1 MPQGIHT
8 IELNLPIQSVW
19 EFVSVME
26 NWIPLVPGYISHE
39 IINDRQSTWTFTTD
53 IGILKKK
60 IHLQV
65 DITEWVEPTLVKFN
79 LTGINENFSG
89 EGYFKAQELGKQHTK
104 MTGFIEITAKGVKAP
119 VINPVLKNYVPEMT
133 TDLVEAIANRMKEI
147 SSSISTR
154 K

>member
-8 IELNLPIQSVW
+8 IELNLPIRSVW

-60 IHLQV
+60 INVQV

-79 LTGINENFSG
+79 LTGINENFTG
-89 EGYFKAQELGKQHTK
+89 EGYFKAQELGKKRTK
-104 MTGFIEITAKGVKAP
+104 MTGFLDIAAKGVKAP

-133 TDLVEAIANRMKEI
+133 IDLVEAIAKRMNELA
-147 SSSISTR
+147 SSTPTR